1 MEVPY
6 PESAMVTGVSKP
18 HQRRVPPEPVILVH
32 GYLSP
37 KRFLLP
43 LKWRLER
50 RGFDA
55 HLVDLSPLAIRD
67 VRVLAKQLAVS
78 VERVLHRTGAE
89 RCILVG
95 VSLGGFVALCYVKEF
110 GGADRVRRLV
120 AMGAPFQGTWFALA
134 GVPVLGAVS
143 RGVWQSLPTS
153 SLLSDLRAGGSPVP
167 VTSMVIPG
175 DVVAPPHRCTLEG
188 AEVVTLDR
196 TWFPAVHQWLV
207 ISGKITERLADLLM
221 EEEG

>member
-1 MEVPY
+1 
-6 PESAMVTGVSKP
+6 
-18 HQRRVPPEPVILVH
+18 VILVH

-37 KRFLLP
+37 KSFLLP

-67 VRVLAKQLAVS
+67 VRVLARQLGDS
-78 VERVLHRTGAE
+78 VERVLSRTGAE

-95 VSLGGFVALCYVKEF
+95 VSLGGFVALYYVKHL
-110 GGADRVRRLV
+110 GGADRVRRVV
-120 AMGAPFQGTWFALA
+120 AMGAPFQGTWFALL
-134 GVPVLGAVS
+134 GVPFLGAVS

-153 SLLSDLRAGGSPVP
+153 PLLSELRAGGSPVP
-167 VTSMVIPG
+167 LTSMVIPG
-175 DVVAPPHRCTLEG
+175 DVVAPPRRCDLEG
-188 AEVVTLDR
+188 SEVVTLDPTR
-196 TWFPAVHQWLV
+196 FPAVHQWLV

-221 EEEG
+221 EDVG